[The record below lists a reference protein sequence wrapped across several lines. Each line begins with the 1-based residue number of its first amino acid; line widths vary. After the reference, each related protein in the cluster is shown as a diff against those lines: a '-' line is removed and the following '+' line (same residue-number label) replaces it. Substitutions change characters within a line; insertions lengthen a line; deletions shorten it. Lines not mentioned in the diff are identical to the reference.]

1 MLVPFA
7 ESPEFQRLLQGEPGT
22 DLTRIA
28 LEIARDAYPKL
39 DPEPYLA
46 QIDALAAR
54 VHERCPA
61 EARTRH
67 ILGQINWVLF
77 VEEGFRGNTD
87 AYYDPR
93 NSYLNDVMDRRM
105 GIPIS
110 LSVLYLALADRLGLP
125 MSGVNLPAHFL
136 IRTGQGEGTIFV
148 DPFHAGALLDR
159 QGCADRVTEVTGQ
172 QITLTEAQLRPCPL
186 PLVVARMLRNL
197 KAVYLQG
204 HDFLA
209 ALPVLRRLVALARHD
224 PQERRDLGTVCVY
237 TGYTGEAVD
246 HLRSY
251 LAERPEAA
259 DRAAVQG
266 LLRAALRDVAER
278 N

>member
-1 MLVPFA
+1 MRAPFA
-7 ESPEFQRLLQGEPGT
+7 ESPEFQRLVQGQPGT

-28 LEIARDAYPKL
+28 LEIARDAYPDL
-39 DPEPYLA
+39 DPEPYLT

-54 VHERCPA
+54 VHDRCPV
-61 EARTRH
+61 EARTRQ

-87 AYYDPR
+87 AYYDAR
-93 NSYLNDVMDRRM
+93 NSYLNEVMERKT

-136 IRTGQGEGTIFV
+136 IRTGQGDGTIFV
-148 DPFHAGALLDR
+148 DPYHSGALLDR
-159 QGCADRVTEVTGQ
+159 EGCEDRVAEVTGQ
-172 QITLTEAQLRPCPL
+172 HITLTDAQLRPCPN

-197 KAVYLQG
+197 KAIYLQN
-204 HDFLA
+204 HDFVS
-209 ALPVLRRLVALARHD
+209 ALPVQRRLVAVTRND

-237 TGYTGEAVD
+237 TGHTGEAID
-246 HLRSY
+246 HLRAY
-251 LAERPEAA
+251 LKAKPEAP
-259 DRAAVQG
+259 DLETVQA

>member
-1 MLVPFA
+1 MRAPFA
-7 ESPEFQRLLQGEPGT
+7 ESPEFQRLVQGEPGT

-28 LEIARDAYPKL
+28 LEIARDAYPEL
-39 DPEPYLA
+39 DPDPYLA
-46 QIDALAAR
+46 QIDSLAAR
-54 VHERCPA
+54 VHDRCPA
-61 EARTRH
+61 DSRTRH

-93 NSYLNDVMDRRM
+93 NSYLNDVMDRRT

-136 IRTGQGEGTIFV
+136 IRTGQGDGTIFV

-159 QGCADRVTEVTGQ
+159 QGCEDRVAEVTGQ
-172 QITLTEAQLRPCPL
+172 HITLTEAQLRPCPH

-204 HDFLA
+204 HEFLA
-209 ALPVLRRLVALARHD
+209 ALPVLRRLVALSRND
-224 PQERRDLGTVCVY
+224 PQERRDLGTVCIY
-237 TGYTGEAVD
+237 TGQTGEAID
-246 HLRSY
+246 HLRAY
-251 LAERPEAA
+251 LKDRPEAA
-259 DRAAVQG
+259 DSETVEA
-266 LLRAALRDVAER
+266 LLRTALRDVAER